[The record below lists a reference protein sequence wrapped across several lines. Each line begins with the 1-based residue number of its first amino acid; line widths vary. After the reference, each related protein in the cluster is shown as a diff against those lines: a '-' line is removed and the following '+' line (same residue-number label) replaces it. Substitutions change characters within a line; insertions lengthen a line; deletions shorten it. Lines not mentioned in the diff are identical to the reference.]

1 MDRITPTGS
10 SRALDCRSSSEGFTY
25 LGLLFIVAIMG
36 LVMALAAQ
44 VWETNVRRE
53 KERELLFVG
62 NQIRQAIG
70 SYYAEMPDGVK
81 RYPQRLEDLL
91 QDNRF
96 PSVKRHL
103 RRLYRDPVTGSAEWG
118 LVSSGEG
125 GIQGI
130 YSVSSLAPLKQAGFD
145 TADMGFENKLHYS
158 EWKFV
163 YVPSQSASVESG
175 EDEQLA
181 LPAAPQEDDSS

>member
-1 MDRITPTGS
+1 MARITPTGS
-10 SRALDCRSSSEGFTY
+10 RQTLHRRSKGGGFTY

-36 LVMALAAQ
+36 LAMALAAQ
-44 VWETNVRRE
+44 VWETTIRRE

-62 NQIRQAIG
+62 KQIRQAIG
-70 SYYAEMPDGVK
+70 SYYAEMPDGVR

-96 PSVKRHL
+96 PGVKRHL

-118 LVSSGEG
+118 LVPSGEG

-130 YSVSSLAPLKQAGFD
+130 YSVSSLIPLKQAGFD

-163 YVPSQSASVESG
+163 YLPTQAANAESEEG
-175 EDEQLA
+175 EPLQ
-181 LPAAPQEDDSS
+181 LPAAPQEDGAS